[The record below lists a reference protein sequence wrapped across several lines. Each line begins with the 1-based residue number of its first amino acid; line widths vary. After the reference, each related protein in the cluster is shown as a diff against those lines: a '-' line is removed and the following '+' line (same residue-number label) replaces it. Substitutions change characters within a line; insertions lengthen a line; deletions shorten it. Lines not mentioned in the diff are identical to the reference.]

1 MGGSHPEP
9 RRQTTCIVGGT
20 TREVPLPKAVGAQRT
35 TSGAQMSRAELFI
48 LLNFGF
54 LFYLI
59 VTVP

>member
-1 MGGSHPEP
+1 MGWSHQEP

-20 TREVPLPKAVGAQRT
+20 TREAPLTEAV
-35 TSGAQMSRAELFI
+35 SGAQMPRAELFI